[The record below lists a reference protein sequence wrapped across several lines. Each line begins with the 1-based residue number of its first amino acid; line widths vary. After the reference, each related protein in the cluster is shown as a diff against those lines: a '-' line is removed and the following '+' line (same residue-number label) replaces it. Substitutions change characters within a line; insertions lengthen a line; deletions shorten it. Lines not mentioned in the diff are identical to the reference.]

1 MQQIDFENK
10 SQSTSLKKETFS
22 QAEEP
27 TEAASEPKATD
38 DELCKDLLMM
48 CMFSTY
54 YSGFYPDMSMFR

>member
-1 MQQIDFENK
+1 MYQINFANK
-10 SQSTSLKKETFS
+10 NQSIILLEETST
-22 QAEEP
+22 QAEEL
-27 TEAASEPKATD
+27 TEATSGSKMTD

>member
-1 MQQIDFENK
+1 MPSTNFVRKN
-10 SQSTSLKKETFS
+10 QSTILGEETTPKVKE
-22 QAEEP
+22 QP
-27 TEAASEPKATD
+27 EAAPKPKVSD

>member
-1 MQQIDFENK
+1 MQQINFVNK
-10 SQSTSLKKETFS
+10 TLVEETFPKAKE
-22 QAEEP
+22 Q
-27 TEAASEPKATD
+27 TEAAPEPKMTD

>member
-1 MQQIDFENK
+1 MQQIDFVNK
-10 SQSTSLKKETFS
+10 NQSISLKKDTFA
-22 QAEEP
+22 QAEEQ
-27 TEAASEPKATD
+27 TEAAQEPKITD

>member
-1 MQQIDFENK
+1 MHQINCFNEN
-10 SQSTSLKKETFS
+10 QSIILGEETSTK
-22 QAEEP
+22 AENQ
-27 TEAASEPKATD
+27 TEAVPESKMTD

>member
-1 MQQIDFENK
+1 MHQINFVNK
-10 SQSTSLKKETFS
+10 NQSTILVEETS
-22 QAEEP
+22 TKAGDQ
-27 TEAASEPKATD
+27 TEVAPESKMAD

>member
-1 MQQIDFENK
+1 MHQINFVNK
-10 SQSTSLKKETFS
+10 NQSTILVEETS
-22 QAEEP
+22 TKAEEQ
-27 TEAASEPKATD
+27 TEAPPEAKMTD